1 MRKSRKRMSRKRMSK
16 KRMSRKRMSRKLKY
30 RGGSDESPLSQRLE
44 AEFRKVEDLII
55 QLKRE
60 NAQLKRELTT
70 LMKQNALMRVELA
83 SSGPPLDSDGLPSY
97 LRMDNEDAAPPVR
110 RLPGEIRP
118 EGDGLTEGEDVWE
131 HASTQSK

>member
-1 MRKSRKRMSRKRMSK
+1 
-16 KRMSRKRMSRKLKY
+16 MSRKRMSRKLKY

-83 SSGPPLDSDGLPSY
+83 SSGPPLVDSDGLPSY
-97 LRMDNEDAAPPVR
+97 LRMDDEDAAPVR

-118 EGDGLTEGEDVWE
+118 RGDGLIEGEDVWAD
-131 HASTQSK
+131 ASTQSK